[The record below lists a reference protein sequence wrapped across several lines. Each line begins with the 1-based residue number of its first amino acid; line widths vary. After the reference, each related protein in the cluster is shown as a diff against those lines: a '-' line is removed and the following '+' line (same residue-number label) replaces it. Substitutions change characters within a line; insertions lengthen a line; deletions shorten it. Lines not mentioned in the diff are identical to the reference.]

1 MESSSNNLL
10 GKFAM
15 TFTFH
20 LFEFDNFRNN
30 FLLNYLHFSQNS
42 MFSVSRIRLRWEMM
56 LWSSSAMMK
65 CPLSSILCLLS
76 LSRLFSSLPSHDSFQ
91 NGCRW
96 RRHLLSVGKLNMTTF
111 SVSCHLTLLDNF
123 RFPTALTLCS
133 LKLPSLSTKFSLT
146 FSYSLS
152 FPFIFNFFQ

>member
-10 GKFAM
+10 GKFAI

-56 LWSSSAMMK
+56 LCSSSAMMK
-65 CPLSSILCLLS
+65 CPLSTILYPLFVVLVAS
-76 LSRLFSSLPSHDSFQ
+76 FLVLTIARLISKWLQMTPSFVIGGQIEYDDVFCVLP
-91 NGCRW
+91 
-96 RRHLLSVGKLNMTTF
+96 LN
-111 SVSCHLTLLDNF
+111 SP
-123 RFPTALTLCS
+123 R
-133 LKLPSLSTKFSLT
+133 
-146 FSYSLS
+146 
-152 FPFIFNFFQ
+152 